1 MTIPTWLFMA
11 LLSVSVLVPIA
22 CAVIFA
28 VSAHKKD
35 AKLMW
40 FHNAGQGMAQH
51 ELEKARLDVQ
61 RIQAESAGKRAE
73 ADAVMARA
81 DVSIKNNIHNA
92 SGSRRFGGEVRELE
106 TA

>member
-1 MTIPTWLFMA
+1 MTTQEI
-11 LLSVSVLVPIA
+11 VLIVLCVVNVGLTGLI
-22 CAVIFA
+22 CFFA
-28 VSAHKKD
+28 VATNR
-35 AKLMW
+35 KLMW